1 MASFFHDAHN
11 TVWRLGLSGGGALD
25 QVFGVDLNAL
35 AVAIARFL
43 LLLARCMCATSTDWL
58 CRLWARSLPSWRC
71 LSCCSRQMFDAPHGL
86 STSLI
91 NADVAAMLL
100 AQYGL

>member
-25 QVFGVDLNAL
+25 QVFGVDLNPL

-43 LLLARCMCATSTDWL
+43 LLLAALHVRDIHRLAVPFMGQVFAFLALPFLLQQANVRCTSW
-58 CRLWARSLPSWRC
+58 
-71 LSCCSRQMFDAPHGL
+71 F
-86 STSLI
+86 I
-91 NADVAAMLL
+91 NFLD
-100 AQYGL
+100 